1 MRQKYLPLLTVAVIT
16 GCAAATPNKLIDS
29 TKTPPK
35 SAQLNSSEQQASYN
49 MGLLHI
55 KTLRDKQYSLDQ
67 SAYEHGLRD
76 ALAGKIAAEST
87 TQAEWQALAGLS
99 YAELNTAN
107 LAAGKAFLERNKA
120 KQGIVALPSGVQYQV
135 LKAGKGEKPRLKDTV
150 GILYTISGIDGKVKV
165 DTMTKGKAKMYE
177 ILLQKIV
184 SKGWQEAL
192 LLMPQDSK
200 WRLFIPGELAFG
212 EKGLSEKGVL
222 PNETLVID
230 TYLLEIK

>member
-1 MRQKYLPLLTVAVIT
+1 MRLKPLPVFIVLAVLT
-16 GCAAATPNKLIDS
+16 GCATTTQNTEAT
-29 TKTPPK
+29 TETPAPL
-35 SAQLNSSEQQASYN
+35 SPTAQQASYN
-49 MGLLHI
+49 LGLMHI
-55 KTLRDKQYSLDQ
+55 NTLSDGQYPLDQ
-67 SAYEHGLRD
+67 SAYGQGLRD
-76 ALAGKIAAEST
+76 ALAGKSAPEP

-99 YAELNTAN
+99 YAELKAAN
-107 LAAGKAFLERNKA
+107 LAAGHVFLAQNKA
-120 KQGIVALPSGVQYQV
+120 NKGVVLLPGGVQYLV
-135 LKAGKGEKPRLKDTV
+135 LKEGKGEKPRLKDTV
-150 GILYTISGIDGKVKV
+150 GIMYTISGIDGKLKA

-177 ILLQKIV
+177 IKLEKIL

-192 LLMPQDSK
+192 LLMPQESK